1 MTPDQTPAPN
11 TKLRFAIVTEGREF
25 GSGSTTAW
33 DYLPEAANP
42 DPGATS
48 PGSRSCVGGE
58 LPGRQDRR
66 HEGSRGRQRRHQS
79 DRALGAQRSAIRL
92 PRARRGTRITSA
104 SVRVN
109 GRRVAVSAGARRR
122 ATVDLRSL
130 PRGTFAVQVR
140 VVLSDGSVLAQT
152 RRFWT
157 CVPRRP

>member
-1 MTPDQTPAPN
+1 M
-11 TKLRFAIVTEGREF
+11 RVT
-25 GSGSTTAW
+25 TT
-33 DYLPEAANP
+33 
-42 DPGATS
+42 
-48 PGSRSCVGGE
+48 GGQDVRAE
-58 LPGRQDRR
+58 TTQPRITLPGVLPVDTVTAVVTPYDRLAR
-66 HEGSRGRQRRHQS
+66 RGGSAGITAAGVSSGPAAVARRCAS
-79 DRALGAQRSAIRL
+79 RRRFAIRL

-122 ATVDLRSL
+122 ATVDLRLL

-152 RRFWT
+152 RRYRT